1 MSENMAMKFLR
12 SMVFALTLAPLGAF
26 AQQVPAAPQGSQGDA
41 TPSSYLIGADDQ
53 LAITVVEEPEL
64 SGTFRVD
71 TDGAFSYPYL
81 GRVRAQGL
89 TLAALQNYLATRLR
103 DGYIRNPQVRVEI
116 TQFKSQFVYVI
127 GQVRTPGKI
136 PMTGGSMTLLEAL
149 ALAGSPTASASNE
162 VIVVH
167 PRRPNTSGATPTVD
181 ATTEGETIRVNRRDL
196 ELGKT
201 GQDIVLRDGDI
212 INVPDAQK
220 FFVQGAVRNP
230 GYYVLD
236 PGMTVQQAIVLAG
249 GLNERGSDRGIT
261 VTRLVNGRQ
270 TEVAVRLDDKVQ
282 PNDVIQIRNR
292 FF

>member
-1 MSENMAMKFLR
+1 
-12 SMVFALTLAPLGAF
+12 MVFALTLAPLGAF
-26 AQQVPAAPQGSQGDA
+26 AQQAPAAPQGSQGDA
-41 TPSSYLIGADDQ
+41 TPSSYLVGADDQ

-71 TDGAFSYPYL
+71 SDGAFSYPYL

-89 TLAALQNYLATRLR
+89 TLAALQNFLATRLR

-181 ATTEGETIRVNRRDL
+181 ATTEGETIRVNRKDL
-196 ELGKT
+196 ELGKA